1 LTDFLSPVWNE
12 KNHPK
17 NMDLVNLKKHERY
30 LFGKQKPD
38 GSLGH
43 FRANYLGL
51 YDIQDRS
58 ILICNKCDDQT
69 DITHYHMDAD
79 NIVQVNTLLTLL
91 ENHPC
96 KLPDD
101 VLLVINSFW

>member
-1 LTDFLSPVWNE
+1 M

-17 NMDLVNLKKHERY
+17 NMELVNLKKHERY
-30 LFGKQKPD
+30 LFVKQKSD
-38 GSLGH
+38 GSNLY

-51 YDIQDRS
+51 YSIQDRS
-58 ILICNKCDDQT
+58 ILICNKCNEQT
-69 DITHYHMDAD
+69 DVTHYHMDAD
-79 NIVQVNTLLTLL
+79 NIVQVDTLVTLF
-91 ENHPC
+91 ENQHC